1 MDPMNPSTDQ
11 PPAGVP
17 APGAVAPATG
27 TPPPVWSMPPSPIAM
42 PSVVA
47 ATPLAPARRRRDPLT
62 ILMVVAAFVALG
74 GVGFA
79 VGRVTAPTA
88 AAATAGRG
96 GFGNG
101 SFNNPGGGS
110 FTTGG
115 NGATGLGRGGFGG
128 GVALKGTITE
138 ATADH
143 IILKLA
149 NGSTLTIPVDSSTT
163 YHRQAS
169 ATSGDI
175 ATGATVEV
183 QLSAGGTPGVGT
195 GQQPAAS
202 GAPGGV
208 TRALGPASDITIVGQ

>member
-11 PPAGVP
+11 PPAGIP
-17 APGAVAPATG
+17 APGAIPPGTG
-27 TPPPVWSMPPSPIAM
+27 APPPVWSMPPSPIQM
-42 PSVVA
+42 PPVVP

-79 VGRVTAPTA
+79 AGRVTAPA
-88 AAATAGRG
+88 AAATTAGRG

-101 SFNNPGGGS
+101 SFNNPGTGS

-115 NGATGLGRGGFGG
+115 NGAAGLGRGGFGG
-128 GVALKGTITE
+128 GVSLNGTITE
-138 ATADH
+138 ATSDH
-143 IILKLA
+143 ITLKLA

-169 ATSGDI
+169 AASGDVT
-175 ATGATVEV
+175 TGATVQV
-183 QLSAGGTPGVGT
+183 QLNAGGTPGVGI

-202 GAPGGV
+202 GAPGGA